1 MIQTAGFLCLFL
13 SAGETAG
20 QQVRPVNVSNGFNN
34 PHKNSSL
41 SLFCSNKNSACCEP
55 GLVQLQRLQPPPE
68 LETQERVKLRS
79 SEVLK

>member
-41 SLFCSNKNSACCEP
+41 SLLLQQKLSLLRARACTVTKVTTTARARDIHRA
-55 GLVQLQRLQPPPE
+55 GK
-68 LETQERVKLRS
+68 T
-79 SEVLK
+79 EV